1 MSIDLKN
8 HGLFDIDVDIDVDV
22 DIDIGRG
29 LEHESVLQV
38 APIEQKKFFFW
49 KIKVN
54 WHMTKDN
61 YLEKEVNIAKNKR
74 NMYPCVF
81 LIEKNSWIHL
91 DVLLALRTV
100 TLFRKISFFLTPALR
115 TLSILMGGRVQWKVK
130 IAK

>member
-8 HGLFDIDVDIDVDV
+8 HGLFDIDVDIGVDV
-22 DIDIGRG
+22 DIDVGLG

-54 WHMTKDN
+54 WHITKDN
-61 YLEKEVNIAKNKR
+61 YLEKEVNIAENKR

-100 TLFRKISFFLTPALR
+100 TLFRKVAFFLTPTLR
-115 TLSILMGGRVQWKVK
+115 TLSILMDGRVQWKVK

>member
-1 MSIDLKN
+1 MQLDLD
-8 HGLFDIDVDIDVDV
+8 LAVAMA
-22 DIDIGRG
+22 
-29 LEHESVLQV
+29 HESVLQV
-38 APIEQKKFFFW
+38 APIEQKKIFFW

-54 WHMTKDN
+54 WHIIKDN
-61 YLEKEVNIAKNKR
+61 YLEKEVNIAENKT

-100 TLFRKISFFLTPALR
+100 TLFRKIAFFLTPTLR
-115 TLSILMGGRVQWKVK
+115 TLSILMDGRV

>member
-1 MSIDLKN
+1 
-8 HGLFDIDVDIDVDV
+8 
-22 DIDIGRG
+22 
-29 LEHESVLQV
+29 
-38 APIEQKKFFFW
+38 
-49 KIKVN
+49 
-54 WHMTKDN
+54 MTKDN

-100 TLFRKISFFLTPALR
+100 TLFRKISFLLTPALR

-130 IAK
+130 IVK